1 MTTKRTV
8 SSALL
13 ALLLAAPLAVLLPA
27 CGAATSQV
35 ASDDPTITTR
45 VKTALIN
52 DPAVGAARID
62 VATTRG
68 VVTLSGRVRSK
79 DEEAKAVAVAR
90 SIRGVADVK
99 STLEIQP

>member
-1 MTTKRTV
+1 MTKKHPL
-8 SSALL
+8 SGALL
-13 ALLLAAPLAVLLPA
+13 AIVLVAPVLLSA
-27 CGAATSQV
+27 CGAAMSQV

-52 DPAVGAARID
+52 DPVVGAQRID
-62 VATTRG
+62 VDTVRG

-90 SIRGVADVK
+90 TIKGVADVK
-99 STLEIQP
+99 SALEVQ